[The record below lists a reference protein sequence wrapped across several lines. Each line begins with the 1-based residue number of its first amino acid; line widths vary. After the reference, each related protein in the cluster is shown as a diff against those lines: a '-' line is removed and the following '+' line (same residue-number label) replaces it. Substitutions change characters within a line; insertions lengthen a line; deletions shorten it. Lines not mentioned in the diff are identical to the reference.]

1 MLTII
6 IFTSNRLQEF
16 RELFNDIIVNDPNS
30 KINVII
36 VSYGNTK
43 KNNLIIKKISKKKT
57 VGFMKK
63 KIIYL

>member
-1 MLTII
+1 MFTII

-16 RELFNDIIVNDPNS
+16 KELFSDIVANDPNS

-43 KNNLIIKKISKKKT
+43 KNNLIIKNLSKKKT
-57 VGFMKK
+57 ADF
-63 KIIYL
+63 I